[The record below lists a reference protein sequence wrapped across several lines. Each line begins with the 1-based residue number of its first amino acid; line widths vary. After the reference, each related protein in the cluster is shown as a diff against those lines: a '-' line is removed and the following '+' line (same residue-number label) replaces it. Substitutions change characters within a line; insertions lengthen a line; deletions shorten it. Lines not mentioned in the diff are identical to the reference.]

1 MVFGEEGRV
10 NFRESSLGKVSVV
23 QMAVAALIQ
32 WSWEEPSALCAWG
45 MPLVIFCRGSL

>member
-1 MVFGEEGRV
+1 MLGEEGRV

-32 WSWEEPSALCAWG
+32 WSWDEPNALWA
-45 MPLVIFCRGSL
+45 